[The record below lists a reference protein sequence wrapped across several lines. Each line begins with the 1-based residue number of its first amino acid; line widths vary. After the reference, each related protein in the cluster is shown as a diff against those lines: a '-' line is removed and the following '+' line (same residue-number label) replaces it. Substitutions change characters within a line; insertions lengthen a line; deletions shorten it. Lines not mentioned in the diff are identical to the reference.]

1 MESSASKPDR
11 ALIVVLA
18 VTALLVVIALVVVF
32 VRSAPAQL
40 DPDTPEGVVQ
50 RYATAVL
57 SGDEDAALALLS
69 SAARAECDE
78 VVEPWTDGMRVTL
91 VSSTERATTADV
103 RVDIIT
109 SSGGGLFGGTEY
121 TERGTFELV
130 RSGGEWRI
138 ETAPWQLSIC
148 ATIWVPES

>member
-18 VTALLVVIALVVVF
+18 VTALLVVVALIVVF

-40 DPDTPEGVVQ
+40 DPDSAEGVVQ

-57 SGDEDAALALLS
+57 SGDEDAAADLLS
-69 SAARAECDE
+69 SAAKEDCGE
-78 VVEPWTDGMRVTL
+78 IVEPWTDGMRVTL
-91 VSSTERATTADV
+91 VSSTERATSAEV

-109 SSGGGLFGGTEY
+109 YYDGGLFGGSEY
-121 TERGTFELV
+121 TEPGTFELV
-130 RSGGEWRI
+130 QSGGDWRI
-138 ETAPWQLSIC
+138 DTVPWQLSVCTTWI
-148 ATIWVPES
+148 AE